1 MSEGHQTPAPTGAQI
16 DHILQAMAD
25 SFGQQLRSP
34 VLHSPAEQD
43 LDYQDVTFPALDGV
57 PLEGW
62 LIPAAGSDKLIIAN
76 HPMGFSRS
84 GIPAHLEPWRS
95 VWSSSGNDFEVNL
108 IPDYKI
114 LHDAGY
120 NVLAYDLR
128 NSGLSGA
135 ANGGIASSGIFEAR
149 DVAGSLAYARS
160 RHDTRDMTIGLFSR
174 CLGCSSTFAAMTQFP
189 KAFDGVRCLVG
200 PQPVT
205 MKTIVQRRL
214 ALLGVPADRIDDLEQ
229 RVTLRTSIGFAR
241 RAPQEW
247 ARTVHVPA
255 FLYQVHDDVLTE
267 PTDVQTMFDN
277 IPVAD
282 KKLQWIHGTTRRWDG
297 YLEFQRHP
305 EPMLEWFAKHMSL
318 GELAMTDDSPRLLPA
333 AGSGIIAAGF
343 RYRLLPAPKPLAAA
357 SVDVTVYAF
366 DPLRARRFTQ

>member
-1 MSEGHQTPAPTGAQI
+1 MSEEHPPPAPTGEQI
-16 DHILQAMAD
+16 DRILQATAD
-25 SFGQQLRSP
+25 SFAQQLRSP
-34 VLHSPAEQD
+34 ILHWPAEQG
-43 LDYQDVTFPALDGV
+43 LEYEDVTFQATDGV

-62 LIPAAGSDKLIIAN
+62 FIPAPESDKLIIAN
-76 HPMGFSRS
+76 HPMGFSRA
-84 GIPAHLEPWRS
+84 GIPAHLEPWKS
-95 VWSSSGNDFEVNL
+95 IWALSGNDIEVNL
-108 IPDYKI
+108 VPDYKI

-128 NSGLSGA
+128 NFGLSGA

-160 RHDTRDMTIGLFSR
+160 RQDTAGMTIGLFSR

-189 KAFDGVRCLVG
+189 AAFDGVRCLLG

-229 RVTLRTSIGFAR
+229 RVIVRTSIGFAR
-241 RAPQEW
+241 RAPREW
-247 ARTVHVPA
+247 AGNVRVPT
-255 FLYQVHDDVLTE
+255 FLYQVRDDVLTE
-267 PTDVQTMFDN
+267 PADVQAMFDN

-282 KKLQWIHGTTRRWDG
+282 KKLAWIQGTTRRWDG

-305 EPMLEWFAKHMSL
+305 EPMLEWFAQHMS
-318 GELAMTDDSPRLLPA
+318 
-333 AGSGIIAAGF
+333 
-343 RYRLLPAPKPLAAA
+343 
-357 SVDVTVYAF
+357 
-366 DPLRARRFTQ
+366 

>member
-1 MSEGHQTPAPTGAQI
+1 MTEGHAAPALTEEQI
-16 DHILQAMAD
+16 DRLLHQMAD
-25 SFGQQLRSP
+25 SFAQQLRAP
-34 VLHSPAEQD
+34 ILHSPDEHG
-43 LDYQDVTFPALDGV
+43 LDYEDVTFPALDGV

-62 LIPAAGSDKLIIAN
+62 FIPAAGSNKLIVAN
-76 HPMGFSRS
+76 HPMGFSRA

-95 VWSSSGNDFEVNL
+95 IWAPSGNDFEVNL
-108 IPDYKI
+108 VPDYKI

-128 NSGLSGA
+128 NFGLSGA

-160 RHDTRDMTIGLFSR
+160 RGDTAGMTIGLFSR

-189 KAFDGVRCLVG
+189 QVFDGVRCLVG

-214 ALLGVPADRIDDLEQ
+214 AMAGVPADRIDDLEQ
-229 RVTLRTSIGFAR
+229 RLILRTSIGFAR
-241 RAPQEW
+241 RAPQDW
-247 ARTVHVPA
+247 AGNVRVPTL
-255 FLYQVHDDVLTE
+255 LYQVHDDLLTE
-267 PTDVQTMFDN
+267 PGDVQAMFDN

-305 EPMLEWFAKHMSL
+305 EPMLGWYAAHM
-318 GELAMTDDSPRLLPA
+318 
-333 AGSGIIAAGF
+333 
-343 RYRLLPAPKPLAAA
+343 
-357 SVDVTVYAF
+357 
-366 DPLRARRFTQ
+366 Q

>member
-1 MSEGHQTPAPTGAQI
+1 MAKATIAAAPTPSDEQI
-16 DHILQAMAD
+16 ERLLDATAD
-25 SFGQQLRSP
+25 SFVRQLRSP
-34 VLHSPAEQD
+34 ILHSPTEQQ
-43 LDYQDVTFPALDGV
+43 LDYEEVTFPAIDGI

-62 LIPAAGSDKLIIAN
+62 FIPASGSHKVIIAN

-95 VWSSSGNDFEVNL
+95 IWSSSGNAFEVNFV
-108 IPDYKI
+108 PDYKI

-128 NSGLSGA
+128 NFGHSGA

-160 RHDTRDMTIGLFSR
+160 RSDTAGMTVGLFSR

-189 KAFDGVRCLVG
+189 EAFDGVRCLVG

-229 RVTLRTSIGFAR
+229 RVILQTSIGFTR
-241 RAPQEW
+241 RAPREW
-247 ARTVHVPA
+247 ARNVRVPA
-255 FLYQVHDDVLTE
+255 FFYQVHD
-267 PTDVQTMFDN
+267 
-277 IPVAD
+277 
-282 KKLQWIHGTTRRWDG
+282 
-297 YLEFQRHP
+297 
-305 EPMLEWFAKHMSL
+305 
-318 GELAMTDDSPRLLPA
+318 
-333 AGSGIIAAGF
+333 
-343 RYRLLPAPKPLAAA
+343 
-357 SVDVTVYAF
+357 
-366 DPLRARRFTQ
+366 